1 MRKLD
6 RQDLYDILYGCTIL
20 GTGGGGE
27 LDEGIRLIDE
37 ALSLDKEFVLADVD
51 EISDGALVCTPYMLG
66 SISPLPEEEEKKYER
81 LPRIKEQPI
90 LAAVRRMEEYIGDK
104 FYGTISCELGGA
116 NTAVSFYV
124 AAMEDGYIVDADIA
138 GRAVPEITNSTYYIN
153 GLPVAPIAL
162 ANEFGETSIYE
173 NVIDDKRAEDIVRSI
188 AMVSR
193 NSIAAV
199 DHALEMKAVR
209 HAVIKNAISY
219 ALEIGRRFRYAKE
232 NGKDVAKEVAEAGDG
247 FVGFRGKVK
256 DYDWKTKSG
265 FTFGN
270 VFIDGTGE
278 YEGNEF
284 RIWFQ
289 NENLVSWLNGEV
301 YVTLPDLICFLN
313 TDTGEPVTNPNHEAG
328 MNVAVVVLPAPEEF
342 TTEKGLEAFGPKH
355 FGFDFEYKPAQD
367 RFK

>member
-1 MRKLD
+1 MKKLN

-27 LDEGIRLIDE
+27 LDEGIKLIDE

-51 EISDGALVCTPYMLG
+51 EISDDALVCTPYMLG

-81 LPRIKEQPI
+81 LPRIKEHPI
-90 LAAVRRMEEYIGDK
+90 MSAFKRMEENIGDK
-104 FYGTISCELGGA
+104 FYGTISCELGGS
-116 NTAVSFYV
+116 NTAISFYV
-124 AAMEDGYIVDADIA
+124 AAMADSFIVDADIA

-153 GLPVAPIAL
+153 GLPAAPIAL
-162 ANEFGETSIYE
+162 ANEFGETAIYE
-173 NVIDDKRAEDIVRSI
+173 NIIDDERAEDIVRSL

-193 NSIAAV
+193 DTIAAV
-199 DHALEMKAVR
+199 DHALEMKEVR

-219 ALEIGRRFRYAKE
+219 ALEIGRTFRNAKE

-247 FVGFRGKVK
+247 FVVFRGKVK
-256 DYDWKTKSG
+256 DYDWKTESG

-301 YVTLPDLICFLN
+301 YVTLPDLICFFN
-313 TDTGEPVTNPNHEAG
+313 ANTGETVTNPNHEAG